1 MAQKKKFN
9 NQVEWRSVCPICSA
23 LDVLGDKWTMLIVR
37 DLIINGPRTYSEL
50 RESPERIST
59 NILANRLALLTSLE
73 LVERVNPRKSARNNA
88 YKLTKG
94 GASLR
99 PVLES
104 LGKWAHR
111 HLKQYHG
118 DMVSVDSNEGKKVP
132 NRNSR
137 NNL

>member
-1 MAQKKKFN
+1 MVQKKKFN

-37 DLIINGPRTYSEL
+37 ELIINGPRTYSEL

-59 NILANRLALLTSLE
+59 NILANRLTLLTSLK
-73 LVERVNPRKSARNNA
+73 LVERVSPRKSARNNA

-111 HLKQYHG
+111 HLKHYHD
-118 DMVSVDSNEGKKVP
+118 DMVSIDSDEEKKVL
-132 NRNSR
+132 RRDLR
-137 NNL
+137 NNP